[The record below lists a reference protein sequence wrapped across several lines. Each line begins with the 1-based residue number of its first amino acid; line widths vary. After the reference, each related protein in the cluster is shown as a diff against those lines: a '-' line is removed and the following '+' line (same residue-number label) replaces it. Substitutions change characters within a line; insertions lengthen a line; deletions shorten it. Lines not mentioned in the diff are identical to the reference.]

1 MRCPEEEEEEEEGD
15 PDPNAC
21 HEKDSRKI
29 ASNASISGLK
39 TSMLANLELFL
50 RTLGTVIYIY
60 IQKR

>member
-39 TSMLANLELFL
+39 TSMLANLELFSE
-50 RTLGTVIYIY
+50 RLG
-60 IQKR
+60 R